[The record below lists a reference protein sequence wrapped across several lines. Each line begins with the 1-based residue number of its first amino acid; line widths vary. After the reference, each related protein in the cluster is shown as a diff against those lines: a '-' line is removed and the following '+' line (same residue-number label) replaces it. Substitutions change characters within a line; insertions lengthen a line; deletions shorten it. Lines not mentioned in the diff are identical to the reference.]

1 MDMFDRFFLNVLTA
15 LGPRLSLAL
24 TLTALAA
31 AVYLLI
37 WQELSSRVPRNI
49 IDANRLLD
57 AVGLKMLDEPN
68 AEGLYDIV
76 DNGTQEK
83 VGQQAVLARVRG
95 RDWDKA
101 VIRWISGYRFAAG
114 YREGKRQGGKD
125 AG

>member
-1 MDMFDRFFLNVLTA
+1 MIEHVFASILIT

-24 TLTALAA
+24 ALTVLAA

-37 WQELSSRVPRNI
+37 WQELSSRVPQNI

-76 DNGTQEK
+76 DKGTQEK
-83 VGQQAVLARVRG
+83 VGQQAVLARVQG

-101 VIRWISGYRFAAG
+101 IIRWISGYRFAAG
-114 YREGKRQGGKD
+114 YREGKRQGGTD